1 MARRAV
7 LWQFPRR
14 DEAEAQEESTMP
26 KSITPLLLVATLA
39 AAGCVSQAQFLD
51 GKQGMAMQTVR

>member
-1 MARRAV
+1 M
-7 LWQFPRR
+7 
-14 DEAEAQEESTMP
+14 S
-26 KSITPLLLVATLA
+26 KSITPLLLVAALA